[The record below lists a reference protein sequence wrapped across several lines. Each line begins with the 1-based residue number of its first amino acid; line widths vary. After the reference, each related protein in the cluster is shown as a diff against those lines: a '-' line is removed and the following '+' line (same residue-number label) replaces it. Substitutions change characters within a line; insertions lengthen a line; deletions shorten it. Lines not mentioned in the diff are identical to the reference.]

1 MKKNEEIKELSFSL
15 ALKEIPVKLVTKEG
29 VQKVFTLVEL
39 DGSQRDSF
47 MQDMADRI
55 EFQGGKVSKI
65 TNFEGMQSNLLAMC
79 LYDDKKQLIPIE
91 ELNKFPAGVLT
102 ELFKTAQKISG
113 LELTEE
119 EMKRLKNG

>member
-119 EMKRLKNG
+119 EMKRLKNE

>member
-55 EFQGGKVSKI
+55 EFQAGKVSKI

-119 EMKRLKNG
+119 EMKRLKNE